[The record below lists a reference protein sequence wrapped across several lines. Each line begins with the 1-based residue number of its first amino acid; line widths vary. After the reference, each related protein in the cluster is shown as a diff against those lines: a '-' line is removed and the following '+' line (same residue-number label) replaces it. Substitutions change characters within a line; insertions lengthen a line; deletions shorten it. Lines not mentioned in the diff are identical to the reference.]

1 MKDLLLS
8 LLPICLYL
16 VLGLLIGKIL
26 PATQSARLARLI
38 TPFVWLL
45 LFAIGYKFGLQLENL
60 QNVTQILGIATAYA
74 LGTSV
79 FSFAGL
85 WLLLPKSQKSTTET
99 TSDFGIWH
107 VIRECGIAFA
117 FLLAGIGLAKLLL
130 MSHMNTELLPSVETL
145 LYILLVLIGVDL
157 VNAPISLKFLQF
169 RIIATP
175 VVVILFSLL
184 GGAVVAWLMG
194 MDIRNGLVL
203 SAGFGWFSL
212 SGVMVTARLGEFY
225 GAASLMTDLFRE
237 LLSIVVLFFL
247 GARHP
252 VPAIGTSGATA
263 MDTTLPII
271 KKITGNHYIATAIFS
286 GAVLSLTAPFLL
298 AWLLALFS

>member
-16 VLGLLIGKIL
+16 LLGLVIGKIL
-26 PATQSARLARLI
+26 PARHSARLASLI

-45 LFAIGYKFGLQLENL
+45 LFAIGYKFGLQLENM
-60 QNVTQILGIATAYA
+60 QNVGQILGIALAYA
-74 LGTSV
+74 MGTTV
-79 FSFAGL
+79 FSFVGL
-85 WLLLPKSQKSTTET
+85 WLLFPKSPKTTTEA

-107 VIRECGIAFA
+107 VVRECGIAFA
-117 FLLAGIGLAKLLL
+117 FLLAGIGLAKLLQMVQL
-130 MSHMNTELLPSVETL
+130 NTGWLPSADTFL
-145 LYILLVLIGVDL
+145 HILLVLIGIDL

-169 RIIATP
+169 RTIATP
-175 VVVILFSLL
+175 VVVILCSLL
-184 GGAVVAWLMG
+184 AGAAVSWLMD

-212 SGVMVTARLGEFY
+212 SGVLVTARLGEFY
-225 GAASLMTDLFRE
+225 GATSLMTDLFRE

-252 VPAIGTSGATA
+252 VPAIGSSGATA

-271 KKITGNHYIATAIFS
+271 KKISGNHYIATAIFS
-286 GAVLSLTAPFLL
+286 GAVLSLVAPFLL
-298 AWLLALFS
+298 SWLLTLFN